1 MTDTILQLF
10 ESGGIV
16 MYPLLGLSI
25 YSLAMILERSLFWL
39 RTSKQQD
46 AVIKQLLNLYRDD
59 TDAATMMLQRH
70 LNLPVARIFLV
81 ALSLKRST
89 PEKFKLALET
99 AAQAEI
105 PVLKRFNNGFETVIS
120 LSPLLGLLGTVI
132 GLIVSLSSLQL
143 GDIESSQ
150 ATGVTGGIGEA
161 LTSTA
166 AGLIVAIATLFFAS
180 IFRGL
185 YLRQIALIQ
194 EVGGQ
199 LELIHLDKCEN
210 PLDALSKS
218 EH

>member
-1 MTDTILQLF
+1 METIWQLF
-10 ESGGIV
+10 KSGGFV

-25 YSLAMILERSLFWL
+25 FSVAMILERSLFWL
-39 RTSKQQD
+39 RTSRQQEQ
-46 AVIKQLLNLYRDD
+46 VIKQLLNLYRDD
-59 TDAATMMLQRH
+59 TESATMMLQRH
-70 LNLPVARIFLV
+70 LNLSIARIFLV

-89 PEKFKLALET
+89 PSKFKLALET

-105 PVLKRFNNGFETVIS
+105 PVLKRFSNSFEAVIS
-120 LSPLLGLLGTVI
+120 LSPLLGLLGTVV
-132 GLIVSLSSLQL
+132 GLISSLSSLRL

-150 ATGVTGGIGEA
+150 AAGVTGGIGEA

-199 LELIHLDKCEN
+199 LELIHLDKSHAQEVH
-210 PLDALSKS
+210 LK
-218 EH
+218 

>member
-1 MTDTILQLF
+1 MDILQLF
-10 ESGGIV
+10 KSGGFV

-25 YSLAMILERSLFWL
+25 FAVAMVLERSLFWF
-39 RTSKQQD
+39 RTSRQQEQ
-46 AVIKQLLNLYRDD
+46 VIKQLLNLYRDD
-59 TDAATMMLQRH
+59 TDSAVMMLQRH
-70 LNLPVARIFLV
+70 LNLSIARIFLV

-89 PEKFKLALET
+89 PTKFKLALET

-105 PVLKRFNNGFETVIS
+105 PVLKRFSNGFETIIS
-120 LSPLLGLLGTVI
+120 LSPLLGLLGTVV
-132 GLIVSLSSLQL
+132 GLITSLSSLKL

-150 ATGVTGGIGEA
+150 AAGVTGGIGEA

-199 LELIHLDKCEN
+199 LELIHLDKH
-210 PLDALSKS
+210 DRT
-218 EH
+218 EHSITP

>member
-1 MTDTILQLF
+1 METVWQLF
-10 ESGGIV
+10 KSGGFV

-25 YSLAMILERSLFWL
+25 YSVAMILERSLFWL
-39 RTSKQQD
+39 RTSRQQD
-46 AVIKQLLNLYRDD
+46 KVIKQLLNLYRDD
-59 TDAATMMLQRH
+59 TETAVMMLQRH
-70 LNLPVARIFLV
+70 LNLPIARIFAV

-105 PVLKRFNNGFETVIS
+105 PVLKRFSNSFETIIS

-132 GLIVSLSSLQL
+132 GLITSLSSLKL

-150 ATGVTGGIGEA
+150 AAGVTGGIGEA

-180 IFRGL
+180 FFRGL

-194 EVGGQ
+194 EIGGQ
-199 LELIHLDKCEN
+199 LELMHLDKH
-210 PLDALSKS
+210 DAQERSIV
-218 EH
+218 

>member
-1 MTDTILQLF
+1 MEVILQLF
-10 ESGGIV
+10 KSGGFV

-25 YSLAMILERSLFWL
+25 FSVAMILERSLFWL
-39 RTSKQQD
+39 GTSRQQER
-46 AVIKQLLNLYRDD
+46 VIKQLLNLYRDD
-59 TDAATMMLQRH
+59 TDSATLMLQRH
-70 LNLPVARIFLV
+70 LNLSIARIFLV

-99 AAQAEI
+99 AAQAEV
-105 PVLKRFNNGFETVIS
+105 PVLKRFSNGFDTVIS
-120 LSPLLGLLGTVI
+120 LAPLLGLLGTVV
-132 GLIVSLSSLQL
+132 GLITSLSSLRL
-143 GDIESSQ
+143 GDVESSQ
-150 ATGVTGGIGEA
+150 AAGVTGGIGEA

-199 LELIHLDKCEN
+199 LELIHLDKY
-210 PLDALSKS
+210 DAQ
-218 EH
+218 EHTIV